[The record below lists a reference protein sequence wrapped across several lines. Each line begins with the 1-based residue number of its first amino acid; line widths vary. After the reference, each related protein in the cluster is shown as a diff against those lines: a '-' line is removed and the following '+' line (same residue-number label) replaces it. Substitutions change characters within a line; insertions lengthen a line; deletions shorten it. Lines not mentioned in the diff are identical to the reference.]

1 MVKSTKIFAL
11 ILLTSII
18 VLMTLSPKHKCKS
31 AGDPTILFLTSASVG
46 GTTDPTGTQTCID
59 DRTVTMT
66 TTLTNPAFGFGNCI
80 IQSDSQ
86 STAMISSMFDFDF
99 SARKYLSKHTCA
111 VGEACNNQ
119 GSTGEHMRRSLTVT
133 PENDKK
139 ILLTKGRFLTGDKPL
154 DIDYTTLVNIF
165 IELGHKLI
173 SAAWTDSENPN
184 VVIDKNEIIE
194 SFKKHAFNSELKEE
208 SVGDQ
213 VTEIIFRKLLEQSN
227 ITASEQIKENQMPE
241 LPPQESRT
249 SGTKMQK
256 YIA

>member
-1 MVKSTKIFAL
+1 
-11 ILLTSII
+11 
-18 VLMTLSPKHKCKS
+18 
-31 AGDPTILFLTSASVG
+31 
-46 GTTDPTGTQTCID
+46 
-59 DRTVTMT
+59 
-66 TTLTNPAFGFGNCI
+66 
-80 IQSDSQ
+80 
-86 STAMISSMFDFDF
+86 
-99 SARKYLSKHTCA
+99 
-111 VGEACNNQ
+111 
-119 GSTGEHMRRSLTVT
+119 MRRSLTVT

-139 ILLTKGRFLTGDKPL
+139 ILLTKGRFLTGDTPL

-173 SAAWTDSENPN
+173 SAALTDSENPN
-184 VVIDKNEIIE
+184 AVIEKNEIIE

-227 ITASEQIKENQMPE
+227 ITGREQITEKHLPE
-241 LPPQESRT
+241 LSPQESET